1 MTLTVCDALAEAVL
15 MTSGML
21 QCMTLWLT
29 VTVLMT
35 SGMLQCVTLAD
46 CHCTDD
52 FWNATVYDTLAD

>member
-21 QCMTLWLT
+21 QCVTLWLT

-52 FWNATVYDTLAD
+52 LWNATVCDTG